1 VEQTD
6 LQEILGTNMTSESL
20 SEGTL
25 FYDET
30 DESVVNLLASG
41 LAGKRI
47 YGKAYLIYGLDARF
61 LFYQLRPELVTH
73 YKKPLNPDA
82 VRTINDLSKSFLTHV
97 VHKLHSLR

>member
-1 VEQTD
+1 
-6 LQEILGTNMTSESL
+6 MTSESL

-30 DESVVNLLASG
+30 NDSMLNLMASG

-61 LFYQLRPELVTH
+61 LFYQLRPELVMQ

-82 VRTINDLSKSFLTHV
+82 VSEQMISFDQIA
-97 VHKLHSLR
+97 SNA

>member
-1 VEQTD
+1 LDPTHFNQNQLVATKIDVEQTD
-6 LQEILGTNMTSESL
+6 LQEILGTSITSESL

-30 DESVVNLLASG
+30 NDSELNLMASG

-61 LFYQLRPELVTH
+61 LFYQLRPELVMQ

-82 VRTINDLSKSFLTHV
+82 VS
-97 VHKLHSLR
+97 